1 MTSTTTTLRCSPG
14 AFTLAEVMIGA
25 TIGSFVLVGVLS
37 AFLMLGRSGTNIV
50 AYTSMDTQ
58 TRRALEEFAQDIRM
72 ASNLTWNT
80 SASITLTVPD
90 NYTATS
96 NRVTYAWDTVAGS
109 ATYHCFYR
117 KPGTPAENDA
127 TLNRRTTYITNVT
140 SFTFRRYNRSN
151 LETETTTDPETKRIR
166 IEMTLTTTNRT
177 VVSASD
183 TTLSAT
189 FVMRNKPSN

>member
-1 MTSTTTTLRCSPG
+1 MTSTTTTRRLRPG

-72 ASNLTWNT
+72 ASDLTWNST
-80 SASITLTVPD
+80 GSITLTVPD
-90 NYTATS
+90 NYPTTS
-96 NRVTYAWDTVAGS
+96 HRVTYAWDNVAGS

-117 KPGTPAENDA
+117 KPGTAVDNDPR
-127 TLNRRTTYITNVT
+127 LNPKTTFITNVT
-140 SFTFRRYNRSN
+140 SFTFRRYNRNN
-151 LETETTTDPETKRIR
+151 LATETTTDPETKRIR

-177 VVSASD
+177 VVSATD

>member
-1 MTSTTTTLRCSPG
+1 MTFTTTTRSRRPG

-25 TIGSFVLVGVLS
+25 TIGSLVLVGVLS

-58 TRRALEEFAQDIRM
+58 TRRALEEFGQDVRM
-72 ASNLTWNT
+72 ASDLTWNST
-80 SASITLTVPD
+80 TSITLTVPD
-90 NYTATS
+90 NYTATA
-96 NRVTYAWDTVAGS
+96 NHVTYAWDNVAGS
-109 ATYHCFYR
+109 ATYRCFYR
-117 KPGTPAENDA
+117 KPGTAAENDA
-127 TLNRRTTYITNVT
+127 TLNRKTTYITNVT
-140 SFTFRRYNRSN
+140 SFTFRRYNRNN
-151 LETETTTDPETKRIR
+151 LATETTTDPETKRIR

-177 VVSASD
+177 VVSATD